1 MMNESSSVQV
11 RTYAFSQHKPVIV
24 LTHASD
30 MSISKPPVQ
39 VMLGA
44 VNLNEPGFL
53 AQKYHVKKLIQHPE
67 YSTARVYHDI
77 ALIELDRTVKFSE
90 NIQPACLNTKSEI
103 PEFGLEVTGWGKT
116 SRSRKFMSA

>member
-11 RTYAFSQHKPVIV
+11 RIYAFNQYKPVIV

-39 VMLGA
+39 VLLGA
-44 VNLNEPGFL
+44 VNLNKPGSL
-53 AQKYHVKKLIQHPE
+53 AQKYHVKKWIQHPQ
-67 YSTARVYHDI
+67 YSTATVYHDI

-90 NIQPACLNTKSEI
+90 NIQPACLYTKSDI
-103 PEFGLEVTGWGKT
+103 PEFGLQVTGWGKT
-116 SRSRKFMSA
+116 SNSGKFLSA

>member
-1 MMNESSSVQV
+1 MVNESSSVQV
-11 RTYAFSQHKPVIV
+11 TSYAFNHYKPVIV
-24 LTHASD
+24 LTHSSD

-44 VNLNEPGFL
+44 VNLNKPGSL
-53 AQKYHVKKLIQHPE
+53 AQKYHVKKWIQHPE
-67 YSTARVYHDI
+67 YSTARVYDDI

-90 NIQPACLNTKSEI
+90 NIQPACLNTKSDI
-103 PEFGLEVTGWGKT
+103 PEFGLQVTGWGKT

>member
-11 RTYAFSQHKPVIV
+11 RTYAFNQHKPVIV

-44 VNLNEPGFL
+44 VNLNKPGFL
-53 AQKYHVKKLIQHPE
+53 VQKYHVKKWIQHPQ
-67 YSTARVYHDI
+67 YSTATVYHDI
-77 ALIELDRTVKFSE
+77 ALIELNRTVKFSQTV
-90 NIQPACLNTKSEI
+90 QPACLYTKSDI
-103 PEFGLEVTGWGKT
+103 PEFDLEVTGWGKT
-116 SRSRKFMSA
+116 SNSRKFMSA